1 MNDKEVISLQQRTR
15 NEIGSLWLP
24 QKLALPHLPALLGA
38 VNNKTPFNNPATL
51 TSKFS
56 TAACPAGVRVIA
68 SAQDAGF
75 ITDQGLYCEDLPIK
89 LPNTEYRIP
98 QIIWDNFGD
107 LLAQEIN
114 LERLINRHLGR
125 QYIYLTVQQ
134 SMVEKDNTHR
144 PSGVHIDGF
153 QKPIIIPQPV
163 QHQVSVC
170 NIEPTKFYAAA
181 LGKDPSDLTKKQL
194 FTALAQHCNG
204 IEAYRPPEYELHL
217 LNAYCP
223 HEPAQA
229 SIDGFRSFVR
239 FSASSIPF
247 MGNDNTRNDLF
258 NYQWNKK
265 NKDAFY
271 KSITKPEFL

>member
-1 MNDKEVISLQQRTR
+1 MHDTEIASLQQRTR
-15 NEIGSLWLP
+15 DEIGSLWQP
-24 QKLALPHLPALLGA
+24 QNLALPHLPVLLGA
-38 VNNKTPFNNPATL
+38 VNNQTPFNNAATL

-56 TAACPAGVRVIA
+56 TASCPADVRVIA
-68 SAQDAGF
+68 SAQDARF

-89 LPNTEYRIP
+89 LPNTDYRIP

-107 LLAQEIN
+107 LLAQEID
-114 LERLINRHLGR
+114 LERLINPHLAS

-134 SMVEKDNTHR
+134 SIVKKDNTHR

-153 QKPIIIPQPV
+153 QKPIIIPQPI

-170 NIEPTKFYAAA
+170 NIEPTQFYAAA
-181 LGKDPSDLTKKQL
+181 LAQDPSNLTKKEL
-194 FTALAQHCNG
+194 FNALAQHCTG
-204 IEAYRPPEYELHL
+204 IEPYRPPAYELHL

-229 SIDGFRSFVR
+229 SMEGFRSFVR

-247 MGNDNTRNDLF
+247 MGQDNTRNELF
-258 NYQWNKK
+258 EYKWNKQ

-271 KSITKPEFL
+271 KSITKLEFI